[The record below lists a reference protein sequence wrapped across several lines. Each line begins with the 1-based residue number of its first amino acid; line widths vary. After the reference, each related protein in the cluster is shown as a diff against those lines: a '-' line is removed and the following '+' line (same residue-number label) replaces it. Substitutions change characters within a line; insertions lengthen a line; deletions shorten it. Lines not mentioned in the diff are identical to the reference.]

1 MAEVSS
7 GCYLAAFGTS
17 DREEKQAVLREDHI
31 GIFEETDQELVV
43 EEEEEKPS

>member
-1 MAEVSS
+1 MAEVFS

-17 DREEKQAVLREDHI
+17 DREEVQVMLRGDHI